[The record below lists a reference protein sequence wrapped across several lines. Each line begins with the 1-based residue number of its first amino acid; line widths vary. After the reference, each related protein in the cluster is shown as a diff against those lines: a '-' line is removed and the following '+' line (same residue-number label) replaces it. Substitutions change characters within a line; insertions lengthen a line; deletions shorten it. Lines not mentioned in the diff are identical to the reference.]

1 MRTLAPLILAFI
13 SLPAAATDVEVGVDA
28 DAALAF
34 GSVVSGLGAGVS
46 ARAGIGP
53 NPLKL
58 GPTALA
64 LSGEAV
70 GSVWA
75 FPDATSGTAY
85 LLRGTVGG
93 RGIFTL
99 LWIRKPGGGDGG
111 RGRGIRL
118 DLPVSIHAGTG
129 SVSGTNQ
136 WTPTADASVGIALG
150 LLPVELGIHI
160 GGGAI
165 SANRDVSLQ
174 GSAWV
179 NAGLDVGVIF

>member
-1 MRTLAPLILAFI
+1 MRFLAPLTLAFL
-13 SLPAAATDVEVGVDA
+13 SLPAAAADVEVGVDA
-28 DAALAF
+28 DVALAY
-34 GSVVSGLGAGVS
+34 GTAVKGLGAGLS

-70 GSVWA
+70 GSFWA
-75 FPDATSGTAY
+75 FPDATDGTTY

-99 LWIRKPGGGDGG
+99 LWIRKPGGGEGG

-118 DLPVSIHAGTG
+118 DLPVAIHAGTG
-129 SVSGTNQ
+129 SVDGGTQ
-136 WTPTADASVGIALG
+136 WTPTADASVGIAIG
-150 LLPVELGIHI
+150 LLPVELGFHI

-165 SANRDVSLQ
+165 SANRNISLE
-174 GSAWV
+174 GTAWV
-179 NAGLDVGVIF
+179 NTGLDVSAVF